1 MKNRFFTR
9 RFVSARCLPQSRLC
23 AKSSAEMGI
32 NMYGI
37 FMESVVIF
45 KNYTGGRYLAVLFLL
60 ALAYL
65 FAAEKDKKRR
75 ALFLYMPLSLLL
87 LFFFPIFRKVFVR
100 LMGDGDT
107 YYRVLWLIPMGV
119 ITAYGAIKLVG
130 RLYERKRAWA
140 GRAVFAAAA
149 VLVVMGGK
157 YVYGSQY
164 MSKAENMYHLPQH
177 VIDICD
183 LIAPEEGE
191 PRVWA
196 VFPTDLV
203 YFVRQY
209 DTNIQLLYGREMVEP
224 KWQYAEPV
232 HTIMNHPTTIDIE
245 ELLKLTRERYCT
257 YIVLPNVENK
267 KVSEEPE
274 NFGLELMDTING
286 YPVYYDPVAAKI
298 IEETFG

>member
-45 KNYTGGRYLAVLFLL
+45 KNYMGGRYLAVLFLL

-149 VLVVMGGK
+149 ALVVMGGK

-209 DTNIQLLYGREMVEP
+209 DTNIQLLYGREMDVI
-224 KWQYAEPV
+224 ASCV
-232 HTIMNHPTTIDIE
+232 IGGVSTTGGRGTVVGTLLGSLILAVIAKALPLVGIDALAQNTVKGVII
-245 ELLKLTRERYCT
+245 LAVIILNVVTQRMMDRNNLKGRE
-257 YIVLPNVENK
+257 
-267 KVSEEPE
+267 
-274 NFGLELMDTING
+274 M
-286 YPVYYDPVAAKI
+286 
-298 IEETFG
+298 